1 MRVLLTQNVESL
13 GRAGDIKEV
22 ATGYA
27 HNYLLPR
34 KLAVPATEGALKQSQ
49 AMKDAEVRRKERKAT
64 EAQTLVNLLTQQ
76 VVTFHSRAGE
86 GDRLYGSITNAD
98 IADALSRA
106 IGREVE
112 RRLIDIEHPIK
123 ALGDHQVTVKVGA
136 GATATVIVR
145 VERAAEP
152 A

>member
-1 MRVLLTQNVESL
+1 MRVLLIKNVETL
-13 GRAGDIKEV
+13 GHVGDIKEV

-27 HNYLLPR
+27 HNYLFPR
-34 KLAVPATEGALKQSQ
+34 KLAVLATDGALKQSQ
-49 AMKDAEVRRKERKAT
+49 AMKDAEVRRKERKTT
-64 EAQTLVNLLTQQ
+64 EAQTLSNLLNQQ

-98 IADALSRA
+98 IAEALSRA

-123 ALGDHQVTVKVGA
+123 TLGDHTVTVKVGA
-136 GATATVIVR
+136 GAIATVHVR
-145 VERAAEP
+145 VERAAEG